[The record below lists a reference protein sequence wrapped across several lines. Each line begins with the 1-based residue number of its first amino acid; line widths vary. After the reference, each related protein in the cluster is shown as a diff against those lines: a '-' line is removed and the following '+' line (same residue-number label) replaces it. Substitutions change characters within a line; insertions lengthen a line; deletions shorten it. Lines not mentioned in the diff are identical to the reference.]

1 MQARRIAP
9 PIQLPVAEDAHVP
22 HKPIRLRPHQQRAVH
37 AITAGLRRHTR
48 VTVVA
53 ACGTGKTVIA
63 RVSADTYT
71 PHGNILV
78 LAPSQDLVAQ
88 TAREWDRGRPDE
100 KHIAVCAL
108 PPSGRGAL
116 CIPFT
121 TSPAELA
128 RRVAAHIG
136 PTIVFS
142 TYQSLPAIVEAH
154 RRHGLPEWAL
164 AVADEA
170 HHTSGSLDKS
180 WGDIHHDARIPAQ
193 RRLYMTAT
201 PRRWSHPKSK
211 KPGAYKEPL
220 ASMDNP
226 ALFGPVVFRLELAE
240 AIAQG
245 ILADYRVVVPV
256 ISAED
261 LHDILTTAEITPH
274 LDGLRLAAMQVGLL
288 RAVQDYRLS
297 RVLTFH
303 RLIAAARTFARTL
316 PRTATAFAHGSQPMK
331 LWTAAVDSRQ
341 PRSERNA
348 GLERFAQAPR
358 QHPAVPVP
366 GQTHTHVLSSV
377 KCLGEGVD
385 MPEADAVLLA
395 DPKRSVVDI
404 TQTLGRA
411 LRQPPGSGKIA
422 TLIIPVY
429 VRPGQTTREA
439 MESSDFRDLW
449 DILEGLRAA
458 DSKFYTRLC
467 RGPGR
472 RCEDP
477 VLTEPERPDEIA
489 GVLSL
494 RAHQFQGDGWNSGY
508 EAAMRF
514 YEEHGHLEVPTDHR
528 DSRGVHLG
536 SWIGE
541 QRNRHAEG
549 TLDPDQAFALFA
561 LRISWPHPPGSFE
574 HNLALARDFAT
585 AHHTLAITAGNP
597 DVDAGLAQWLDRMRA
612 MAREDEL
619 PPERLEALNTIDP
632 CWNPAWSINWQHT
645 CAQLLRRLGTGH
657 WRPTCRIAAV
667 ETDLSLE
674 AWLDRQIDRQ
684 HILEPGQLAQLT
696 LLARHHP
703 DLHPHAL
710 LLFRQ
715 TTGPAMTFARGLR
728 AARNF
733 LRREGHL
740 QVPSGHVETVDTDHV
755 RLDTWI
761 DQRRHNAAQLTHQ
774 QAAALDALGL
784 PVAPRFLEP
793 ELPEVA

>member
-1 MQARRIAP
+1 M
-9 PIQLPVAEDAHVP
+9 P
-22 HKPIRLRPHQQRAVH
+22 HKPIRLRPHQQRAVG
-37 AITAGLRRHTR
+37 AITAGLQRHSR

-63 RVSADTYT
+63 RASADTYT

-121 TSPAELA
+121 TSPAEPA
-128 RRVAAHIG
+128 RRVADHSG

-170 HHTSGSLDKS
+170 HHTTGSLDKS
-180 WGDIHHDARIPAQ
+180 WGDIHDDAQIPAQ

-201 PRRWSHPKSK
+201 PRRWSHPKSR
-211 KPGAYKEPL
+211 KPGAYKQPL

-261 LHDILTTAEITPH
+261 LHDILTTAETTPH

-288 RAVQDYRLS
+288 RAIQDYRLS

-316 PRTATAFAHGSQPMK
+316 PRTATAFTQGGQPMQ
-331 LWTAAVDSRQ
+331 LWAAAVDSRQ
-341 PRSERNA
+341 PRSERNTK
-348 GLERFAQAPR
+348 LWRFAGSSWQSRTALL
-358 QHPAVPVP
+358 P
-366 GQTHTHVLSSV
+366 GQSHTHILSSV
-377 KCLGEGVD
+377 RCLGEGVD
-385 MPEADAVLLA
+385 MPEADAVLFA

-404 TQTLGRA
+404 IQTLGRA

-429 VRPGQTTREA
+429 IRPGQTTREA

-449 DILEGLRAA
+449 AILDGLRTA
-458 DSKFYTRLC
+458 DSKFYTRLR
-467 RGPGR
+467 RGSGR
-472 RCEDP
+472 RSEDP

-489 GVLSL
+489 DVLSL

-528 DSRGVHLG
+528 DSAGVHLG

-541 QRNRHAEG
+541 QRNRYAEG
-549 TLDPDQAFALFA
+549 TLDPDQAFALYA

-585 AHHTLAITAGNP
+585 AHHTLAVHAGTP
-597 DVDAGLAQWLDRMRA
+597 DVDAGLARWLDQMRA
-612 MAREDEL
+612 MTREDEL
-619 PPERLEALNTIDP
+619 PPERIEALNSTDP
-632 CWNPAWSINWQHT
+632 CWNPAWSIDWQYN
-645 CAQLLRRLGTGH
+645 CARLRRCLATGD
-657 WRPTCRIAAV
+657 WRLTYQVAA
-667 ETDLSLE
+667 ETNLSLG
-674 AWLDRQIDRQ
+674 AWLDHQIEQ
-684 HILEPGQLAQLT
+684 NHILEPGQLAQLA
-696 LLARHHP
+696 LLARQYP

-715 TTGPAMTFARGLR
+715 TTGPAMSFARGLS
-728 AARNF
+728 AARRF

-740 QVPSGHVETVDTDHV
+740 QVPDGHVEVVGTDHV
-755 RLDTWI
+755 RLDIWI
-761 DQRRHNAAQLTHQ
+761 DQRRYDAAQLTSQ

-784 PVAPRFLEP
+784 PVVPRFLEP